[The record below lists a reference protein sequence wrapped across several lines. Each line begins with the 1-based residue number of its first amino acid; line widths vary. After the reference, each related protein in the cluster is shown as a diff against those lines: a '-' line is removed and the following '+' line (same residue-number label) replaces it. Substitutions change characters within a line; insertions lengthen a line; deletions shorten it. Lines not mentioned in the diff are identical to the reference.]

1 MKKLYVIAL
10 MLICNIGFGQNS
22 NTSAMGKDSTNLV
35 PTNKM
40 SLVPA
45 QTITT
50 TSTNTSST
58 ALTFPGVCGSAAG
71 SVLTQT
77 PTQPYLC
84 SAGTPSVVSFNGSTY
99 SWSCAGTSST
109 ATCNAAARINGSC
122 GTASGG
128 TFSSTPT
135 ANLCATGTAGPVSL
149 LGATYSWTC
158 MGNAGSVSNASCSAS
173 TASTFSCAPGTSFK
187 IYAIYDGNFGISS
200 AYITSGGI
208 TFYLPDKTAYTG
220 YQAASMYN
228 LMAWQ
233 LSDSYWNQPGTYDV
247 TPLLSTSTGIA
258 DNSIGTDIF
267 YLSSGTWSVNWWGTH
282 KSFYPVCSNGRI
294 SDVYML
300 PQFTGGGGS

>member
-84 SAGTPSVVSFNGSTY
+84 SAGTPSAVSFNGSTY
-99 SWSCAGTSST
+99 SWSCIGTSST
-109 ATCNAAARINGSC
+109 AICNAAARINGSC

-135 ANLCATGTAGPVSL
+135 VNLCATGTAGPVSL
-149 LGATYSWTC
+149 IGATYSWTC
-158 MGNAGSVSNASCSAS
+158 MGNAGSVSNISCLANSS
-173 TASTFSCAPGTSFK
+173 PTTCPVGTQFK
-187 IYAIYDGNFGISS
+187 LMAAYDGTGFSGVTA
-200 AYITSGGI
+200 AYIVSQGQ
-208 TFYLPDKTAYTG
+208 TFNLADRSAYTG
-220 YQAASMYN
+220 YLSASLYE
-228 LMAWQ
+228 LMAAQ
-233 LSDSYWNQPGTYDV
+233 ISDLNYGLPGTYDV
-247 TPLLSTSTGIA
+247 TSTLSISGLIL
-258 DNSIGTDIF
+258 NNQIGTDSF
-267 YLSSGTWSVNWWGTH
+267 YLGSAGWRNN
-282 KSFYPVCSNGRI
+282 KLFQPICSNGKI
-294 SDVYML
+294 TDIYVL
-300 PQFTGGGGS
+300 PTFTGGGGS